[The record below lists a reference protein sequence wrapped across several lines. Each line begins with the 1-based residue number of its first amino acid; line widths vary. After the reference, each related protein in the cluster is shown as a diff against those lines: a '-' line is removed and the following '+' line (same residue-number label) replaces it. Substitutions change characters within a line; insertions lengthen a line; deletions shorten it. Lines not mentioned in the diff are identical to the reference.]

1 MANIRFMP
9 FEERK
14 ERTIV
19 KVHVFAASD
28 VRAYTQVHTN
38 SREYYMTDHEWT
50 LFKAQLDTAGIDY
63 EVMNSSVIVIT
74 KITENNKKDK

>member
-1 MANIRFMP
+1 MANLRFMP

-19 KVHVFAASD
+19 KTQVYAPTEI
-28 VRAYTQVHTN
+28 RAYTQVHTS

-63 EVMNSSVIVIT
+63 EVMNSNVIVIT
-74 KITENNKKDK
+74 KIHENKKKDE